1 MVVKDRLSLELPPS
15 VCSQQDV
22 KTLVLEVREYARWYS
37 QASIKKRLKLKRTV
51 PQPTLSPGAT
61 ELIHDWS
68 IKKPL
73 STQSL
78 DELIGALEALAV
90 NAPGLTIVLAAP
102 ATGNLKKTL
111 VSWCR
116 KNIAPDILVSFEFNS
131 TLLGGLVVRYG
142 SRIFD
147 WSFRRQILENSS
159 KFAEVLRHV

>member
-1 MVVKDRLSLELPPS
+1 MAKDRLAIELPPS

-22 KTLVLEVREYARWYS
+22 KALVLDVRVYARWYS
-37 QASIKKRLKLKRTV
+37 QASIKKRLKLKHAIA
-51 PQPTLSPGAT
+51 QPTLSPAAT

-73 STQSL
+73 TTASL
-78 DELIGALEALAV
+78 DELIAALDALAA
-90 NAPGLTIVLAAP
+90 NAPNLTIVLAAP
-102 ATGNLKKTL
+102 ASGNLKKTL
-111 VSWCR
+111 VGWCR
-116 KNIAPDILVSFEFNS
+116 KNVAPDVLVSFEFNS

-147 WSFRRQILENSS
+147 WSFRRQILENSA